1 MGIDPQ
7 PGWIS
12 GGDKPKEPR
21 FNDPKRGKRLQTI
34 MADAGVASRR
44 ACETL
49 IEEGAVEVNGITV
62 RTLPVFVDPAKD
74 RILVNGEPIRREALV
89 YVMLWKP
96 KGVVSTNADPAGR
109 PRAID
114 LVGHPTGV
122 RLFPVGRLDADST
135 GMLLLT
141 NDGELAHRLAHP
153 RFEVHK
159 TYEVVLDGDLDDR
172 ALRKLEQGLHLAD
185 RDQPGRRTEPIRLQ
199 LISRDR
205 RTTKVLMELHEG
217 RNRQIRRMLLL
228 VGHKVR
234 KLHRVQVGPVKM
246 TGLKS
251 GSWRDLTPEEL
262 EALHH
267 ASSKRPG
274 ERKGRQARV
283 GKVRPLDARDSSTT
297 KASAKRKNTGLDRPV
312 DPDRLTPAQKKAEE
326 ARARFAKTGRVPK
339 PRRDADGPR

>member
-21 FNDPKRGKRLQTI
+21 FNDPKRGKRLQTV

-62 RTLPVFVDPAKD
+62 RTLPVFVDPAQD

-159 TYEVVLDGDLDDR
+159 TYEVVLDGDLDDS

-185 RDQPGRRTEPIRLQ
+185 RDRPGRRTEPIRVQ
-199 LISRDR
+199 LISRER
-205 RTTKVLMELHEG
+205 RTTKNLKELHEG
-217 RNRQIRRMLLL
+217 RNRQFGASCSR
-228 VGHKVR
+228 GT
-234 KLHRVQVGPVKM
+234 QGANS
-246 TGLKS
+246 TGYKWVSQNDGSKS
-251 GSWRDLTPEEL
+251 GTWRELTPEEL
-262 EALHH
+262 EALQN
-267 ASSKRPG
+267 ASAKRPG

-283 GKVRPLDARDSSTT
+283 GKVRPLDARDSST
-297 KASAKRKNTGLDRPV
+297 
-312 DPDRLTPAQKKAEE
+312 Q
-326 ARARFAKTGRVPK
+326 
-339 PRRDADGPR
+339 

>member
-12 GGDKPKEPR
+12 DGDKPKEPR
-21 FNDPKRGKRLQTI
+21 LNDPKRGKRLQTV
-34 MADAGVASRR
+34 MSDAGVASRR
-44 ACETL
+44 ACEAL
-49 IEEGAVEVNGITV
+49 IQEGAVEVNGITV
-62 RTLPVFVDPAKD
+62 QTLPIFVDPAKD

-89 YVMLWKP
+89 YAMLWKP

-114 LVGHPTGV
+114 LVGHPSGV

-159 TYEVVLDGDLDDR
+159 TYEVVLDGDLDD
-172 ALRKLEQGLHLAD
+172 ASLRKLEQGLHLAD
-185 RDQPGRRTEPIRLQ
+185 RDRPGRRTEPVRLQ
-199 LISRDR
+199 LVSRER

-234 KLHRVQVGPVKM
+234 KLHRVQIGPVKM
-246 TGLKS
+246 TDLKS
-251 GSWRDLTPEEL
+251 GMWRELTPDEL
-262 EALHH
+262 EALQT
-267 ASSKRPG
+267 ASAKRPG

-283 GKVRPLDARDSSTT
+283 GKVRPLDARNN
-297 KASAKRKNTGLDRPV
+297 AAKKTGPKRSGLSPERPV
-312 DPDRLTPAQKKAEE
+312 DLDRLTPAQKKAEE

-339 PRRDADGPR
+339 PRRDANGPR